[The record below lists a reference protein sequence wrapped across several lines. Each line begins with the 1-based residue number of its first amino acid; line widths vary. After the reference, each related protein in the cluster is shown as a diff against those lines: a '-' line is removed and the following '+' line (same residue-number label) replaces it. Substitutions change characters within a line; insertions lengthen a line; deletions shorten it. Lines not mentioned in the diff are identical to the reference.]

1 MKGQDRGGDRAA
13 PKIITLALAGL
24 LALTAT
30 AATVIFTADKA
41 EELGGISGVYDGAGN
56 ELTSDGLF
64 EMPANMVFAVPT
76 SESETANAGI
86 TVTATIKPDT
96 ASNKAI
102 DWEVDFENAESDWA
116 RGKAVEEYAKVTP
129 ESDGSA
135 TATVECLQAFGEPIN
150 LTARSRKYPDVTAVC
165 KLDYMSK
172 VESAE
177 LVVRSGDEIAETLD
191 ISASGKEY
199 VFSVENIVWGVGTMQ
214 EENVQ
219 TNISISYHTD
229 YYNWVKE
236 HTEIGS
242 LDMIPAASNTVTA
255 TNEPLTF
262 VSSKTN
268 MYHLYGVKSAGR
280 AEFDKGY
287 AGYSGAVV
295 RVTATIT
302 NGSDGT
308 APDYVSY
315 WGTMLELTLG
325 TVDLDIPVTEI
336 ELNPPQIIF

>member
-1 MKGQDRGGDRAA
+1 MKGQDMGGRSAA

-30 AATVIFTADKA
+30 AATVLFTADKA
-41 EELGGISGVYDGAGN
+41 KELGTSGVYDGAGN
-56 ELTSDGLF
+56 ELIGGKTF
-64 EMPANMVFAVPT
+64 ELPANMIFAVPT
-76 SESETANAGI
+76 SESETADAGI

-102 DWEVDFENAESDWA
+102 DWEVDFENAESEWA
-116 RGKAVEEYAKVTP
+116 RGKTVGDYAKVTP

-150 LTARSRKYPDVTAVC
+150 LIARSRKYPDVTAVC

-191 ISASGKEY
+191 VSASGKEY

-214 EENVQ
+214 EENAQ
-219 TNISISYHTD
+219 TNISISYHTE

-236 HTEIGS
+236 YTEIGS
-242 LDMIPAASNTVTA
+242 LEMIPAASNTVTA

-262 VSSKTN
+262 ISSKTN

-280 AEFDKGY
+280 TEFDKGY
-287 AGYSGAVV
+287 AGYTGAIVKIS
-295 RVTATIT
+295 ATIT

-315 WGTMLELTLG
+315 WGTMLDLTLG

>member
-1 MKGQDRGGDRAA
+1 
-13 PKIITLALAGL
+13 
-24 LALTAT
+24 
-30 AATVIFTADKA
+30 
-41 EELGGISGVYDGAGN
+41 
-56 ELTSDGLF
+56 
-64 EMPANMVFAVPT
+64 
-76 SESETANAGI
+76 
-86 TVTATIKPDT
+86 
-96 ASNKAI
+96 
-102 DWEVDFENAESDWA
+102 
-116 RGKAVEEYAKVTP
+116 
-129 ESDGSA
+129 
-135 TATVECLQAFGEPIN
+135 
-150 LTARSRKYPDVTAVC
+150 
-165 KLDYMSK
+165 
-172 VESAE
+172 
-177 LVVRSGDEIAETLD
+177 
-191 ISASGKEY
+191 
-199 VFSVENIVWGVGTMQ
+199 MQ
-214 EENVQ
+214 EENAQ

-255 TNEPLTF
+255 INEPLTF

-268 MYHLYGVKSAGR
+268 MYKLYGVKSAGR

-295 RVTATIT
+295 RVTASVT

>member
-1 MKGQDRGGDRAA
+1 MKGKDRVGRNAA
-13 PKIITLALAGL
+13 LKIITLALAGI

-30 AATVIFTADKA
+30 VATVIFSADKA
-41 EELGGISGVYDGAGN
+41 KELGGISGVYDGAGN
-56 ELTSDGLF
+56 ELTGGKVF

-86 TVTATIKPDT
+86 TVTAIIKPDT
-96 ASNKAI
+96 ASNRAI
-102 DWEVDFENAESDWA
+102 DWEMDFENAESDWA
-116 RGKAVEEYAKVTP
+116 RGKAVRDYAKVTP

-135 TATVECLQAFGEPIN
+135 TAIVECVQAFGEPIN
-150 LTARSRKYPDVTAVC
+150 LIARSRKYPDVTAVC

-172 VESAE
+172 MESAE

-191 ISASGKEY
+191 ISVSGKEY
-199 VFSVENIVWGVGTMQ
+199 VFSVENIVWGVGTLQ

-242 LDMIPAASNTVTA
+242 LDMIPSASNTVTA

-268 MYHLYGVKSAGR
+268 IYQLYGVKSAGR

-287 AGYSGAVV
+287 TGYSGAIVKIAASV
-295 RVTATIT
+295 T

-308 APDYVSY
+308 APDYISY
-315 WGTMLELTLG
+315 WGTMLDLTLG
-325 TVDLDIPVTEI
+325 AVNHDIPVTEI

>member
-1 MKGQDRGGDRAA
+1 
-13 PKIITLALAGL
+13 
-24 LALTAT
+24 
-30 AATVIFTADKA
+30 
-41 EELGGISGVYDGAGN
+41 
-56 ELTSDGLF
+56 
-64 EMPANMVFAVPT
+64 
-76 SESETANAGI
+76 
-86 TVTATIKPDT
+86 
-96 ASNKAI
+96 
-102 DWEVDFENAESDWA
+102 
-116 RGKAVEEYAKVTP
+116 
-129 ESDGSA
+129 
-135 TATVECLQAFGEPIN
+135 
-150 LTARSRKYPDVTAVC
+150 
-165 KLDYMSK
+165 MSK

-268 MYHLYGVKSAGR
+268 IYHLYGVKSAGR

-287 AGYSGAVV
+287 TGYSGAVV

-302 NGSDGT
+302 NGLDGT

>member
-172 VESAE
+172 MESAE
-177 LVVRSGDEIAETLD
+177 LVVRSGEEITETLD

-199 VFSVENIVWGVGTMQ
+199 VFSVENVVWGVGTMQ
-214 EENVQ
+214 DENAQ
-219 TNISISYHTD
+219 TNIGISYHTD

-242 LDMIPAASNTVTA
+242 LDMIPRRRTRS
-255 TNEPLTF
+255 
-262 VSSKTN
+262 
-268 MYHLYGVKSAGR
+268 R
-280 AEFDKGY
+280 
-287 AGYSGAVV
+287 
-295 RVTATIT
+295 R
-302 NGSDGT
+302 
-308 APDYVSY
+308 
-315 WGTMLELTLG
+315 
-325 TVDLDIPVTEI
+325 
-336 ELNPPQIIF
+336 

>member
-41 EELGGISGVYDGAGN
+41 EELGTSGVYDGAGK
-56 ELTSDGLF
+56 ELTGGKVF

-96 ASNKAI
+96 ASNRAI
-102 DWEVDFENAESDWA
+102 DWEVDFENAESEWA
-116 RGKAVEEYAKVTP
+116 SGKTVGEYAKVTP

-177 LVVRSGDEIAETLD
+177 LVVRSGEEIAETLD

-255 TNEPLTF
+255 INEPLTF
-262 VSSKTN
+262 VSCKTN
-268 MYHLYGVKSAGR
+268 MYKLYGVKSAGR

-295 RVTATIT
+295 RVIASVT

-315 WGTMLELTLG
+315 WGTMLDITLG